1 MRMSEIR
8 ERSDEELETLARQ
21 LVEDQYKFRVQ
32 KATNQ
37 LEDTSTARRA
47 RKDLAR
53 VLTVLRARKLSLESS
68 RKETVG

>member
-8 ERSDEELETLARQ
+8 ERSDEELETLAHQ
-21 LVEDQYKFRVQ
+21 LLEDQYKFRVQ

-53 VLTVLRARKLSLESS
+53 VLTVLRARKLELESS
-68 RKETVG
+68 KKETVG